1 MNQSCASSRCDEHRE
16 AERPSTEERERYCE
30 DDSNIDSESSED
42 EEYDGSG
49 REKAHVTL
57 QTEVKIKFVQLSRSL
72 GIENGFTEKDVDFKS
87 EPGQIGSRGAT
98 LFPVFPDRKVRD
110 RSIGGHG
117 WSYNVAL
124 EKLNEKLT
132 EKLKEVEKD
141 NAEKHEIKVIGQD
154 IGEVEVEKSR

>member
-1 MNQSCASSRCDEHRE
+1 MSVHALCRSWIISGTCRLSHTCAN
-16 AERPSTEERERYCE
+16 T
-30 DDSNIDSESSED
+30 
-42 EEYDGSG
+42 G
-49 REKAHVTL
+49 V
-57 QTEVKIKFVQLSRSL
+57 VKFVQLSRSL

-141 NAEKHEIKVIGQD
+141 NAEKHEIKIIGQD